1 MIAIFGPYACQGG
14 LHLDSPQPGSL
25 ALKQQNAM
33 NGFLRKV
40 ERRALRMAELAT
52 GNRDDAMEIVQE
64 AMLGL
69 VKRYSDRPG
78 GEWKPLF
85 YRILSSRINDFHR
98 RRAVRQRLLGFL
110 ASPSHGDADADPLD
124 NIGAA
129 EGANPV
135 QAIQREV
142 ANEAIMAAIGNLPG
156 RQQQAFLLRTW
167 EGFSVRDTSIAM
179 ACSEGSVKTHYN
191 RAIKALQE
199 ALAELR
205 ANERD

>member
-1 MIAIFGPYACQGG
+1 MPAIFGTYACQGG
-14 LHLDSPQPGSL
+14 MNLDSPQPGSL

-33 NGFLRKV
+33 NGFLREV

-64 AMLGL
+64 TMLGL

-78 GEWKPLF
+78 DEWKPLF

-110 ASPSHGDADADPLD
+110 AAPSDDDADANPLD
-124 NIGAA
+124 NVSVG
-129 EGANPV
+129 ETENPV
-135 QAIQREV
+135 QAIQREI
-142 ANEAIMAAIGNLPG
+142 ANEAIMAAIGKLPG

-179 ACSEGSVKTHYN
+179 GCSEGSVKTHYN
-191 RAIKALQE
+191 RAIKALQK

-205 ANERD
+205 THE